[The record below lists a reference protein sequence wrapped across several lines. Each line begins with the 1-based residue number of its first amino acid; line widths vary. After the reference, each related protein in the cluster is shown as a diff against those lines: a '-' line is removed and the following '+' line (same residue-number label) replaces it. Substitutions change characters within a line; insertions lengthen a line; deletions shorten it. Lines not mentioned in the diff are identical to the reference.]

1 MRRIKLPT
9 LYLMVI
15 ELLLAALLLTAIG
28 GVFAPFTPVP
38 TLPTPSA
45 NAMQGWSS

>member
-15 ELLLAALLLTAIG
+15 GLLLAALLLTAIG

>member
-1 MRRIKLPT
+1 
-9 LYLMVI
+9 MVI
-15 ELLLAALLLTAIG
+15 GLLLAALLLTAIG